1 MIVATRAAMRAFV
14 HHFDVR
20 NGDIIVIT
28 GTAAVSDQD
37 LPSDQIP
44 EWVDKY
50 RDLLARLGMTAKQ
63 SAASASIPVR
73 IRPLTVRYA
82 PIRSSEQ
89 GISAGEV
96 RPGEY
101 QGCGSESRRSRT
113 TAKPPRT
120 ACSSRSR
127 LGPPSDSLGTPMNR
141 LTAGFAAIINATSRS
156 TWSMSLITSGR
167 ALRSLPRSRTRT
179 GAPCSRFFSTRP
191 RQG

>member
-1 MIVATRAAMRAFV
+1 MRAFV

-50 RDLLARLGMTAKQ
+50 RDLLTRLGMTAKH

-82 PIRSSEQ
+82 PN
-89 GISAGEV
+89 
-96 RPGEY
+96 P
-101 QGCGSESRRSRT
+101 
-113 TAKPPRT
+113 
-120 ACSSRSR
+120 
-127 LGPPSDSLGTPMNR
+127 L
-141 LTAGFAAIINATSRS
+141 
-156 TWSMSLITSGR
+156 
-167 ALRSLPRSRTRT
+167 
-179 GAPCSRFFSTRP
+179 
-191 RQG
+191 